1 MRRMIYIF
9 CLLAASCCLAQS
21 AATARLG
28 TLGKNDSVVTSVT
41 FGGPASQLTDGTNI
55 ITSARDVLRILA
67 EDEPWSFTVSPTL
80 PEGAAIGI
88 AWGPT
93 LYFPDDEQ
101 WYALVDYPG
110 GGGPFPLGGSE
121 SSTNLVLVST
131 FAESSPE
138 YTVIFT
144 RHLAGET
151 NFVGRLALT
160 NDIPEVGPS
169 APAWD
174 VAALDHIAYTNGMV
188 DVTFSSTLMAVTNG
202 WPDGASVFLRL
213 HPSQDSYIPADPL
226 RLVGYG
232 VWPTNEAQAVAW
244 RSGTNVFVNVIL
256 EVR

>member
-28 TLGKNDSVVTSVT
+28 TLGKNDSVVTNVT

-55 ITSARDVLRILA
+55 VTSARDVFRVLSA
-67 EDEPWSFTVSPTL
+67 DE
-80 PEGAAIGI
+80 IK
-88 AWGPT
+88 
-93 LYFPDDEQ
+93 
-101 WYALVDYPG
+101 
-110 GGGPFPLGGSE
+110 
-121 SSTNLVLVST
+121 
-131 FAESSPE
+131 SSPE
-138 YTVIFT
+138 GVEYQGWTFYMEDLGAIQISYGGTNYWFYWSDPGNWSHMSIDT
-144 RHLAGET
+144 SLETPDHHGEEDYSLLPPLIEFWRTPAGST

-174 VAALDHIAYTNGMV
+174 VATLDHIAYTNGMV
-188 DVTFSSTLMAVTNG
+188 DVTFTSTLSAVTNG

-213 HPSQDSYIPADPL
+213 HPSSDSYIPADPL